1 MTLYFIEELMGS
13 DNSTIVITDIRK
25 ALASA
30 DEEAKQKPACLLV
43 VAGEL
48 NGSIYNLHFGDTFV
62 GRNPDCT
69 IPLDFHGI
77 SRRHFTIH
85 VNQDGAQ
92 LSDLGSA
99 NGTYLNNNKLESA
112 VMLKKGDII
121 KIGSVALKYLPKGDP
136 ERLTYDK
143 LYEEAN
149 SDGLTKCYNKTFFNN
164 RLELEVKKSKVTGSP
179 LCLIIFDLD
188 FFKKL
193 NDNFGHDAGDY
204 VLKEKSRLIRENGI
218 RQGDVFARYG
228 GEEFCIL
235 LPNTNLKQG
244 FEIAE
249 RLRKLVEK
257 HDFIYDGKKLP
268 VTASIGVA
276 DYREGVST
284 GTDLFKR
291 ADNAVYKSKE
301 GGRNQVNFYKN

>member
-1 MTLYFIEELMGS
+1 MS
-13 DNSTIVITDIRK
+13 DDNNATVVITDIRK
-25 ALASA
+25 ALAASE
-30 DEEAKQKPACLLV
+30 DEAKQKPACLLV
-43 VAGEL
+43 VGGEL
-48 NGSIYNLHFGDTFV
+48 NGSIFNLLPGETVV

-69 IPLDFHGI
+69 ISLDFHGI

-85 VNQDGAQ
+85 TNEEEV
-92 LSDLGSA
+92 LITDLGSA
-99 NGTYLNNNKLESA
+99 NGTYLNNLKLETP
-112 VMLKKGDII
+112 VGLKRGDII
-121 KIGSVALKYLPKGDP
+121 KIGSVAMKFIPKGDP

-143 LYEEAN
+143 LHEEAN
-149 SDGLTKCYNKTFFNN
+149 TDGLTKCYNKTFFNN
-164 RLELEVKKSKVTGSP
+164 QLELEVKKSKVTGKP
-179 LCLIIFDLD
+179 LTLIIFDLD
-188 FFKKL
+188 HFKKL

-218 RQGDVFARYG
+218 RQGDTFARYG

-257 HDFIYDGKKLP
+257 HEFIYDGKRLP
-268 VTASIGVA
+268 VSASIGIA
-276 DYREGVST
+276 DYRMGVAT

-291 ADNAVYKSKE
+291 ADSAVYKSKE
-301 GGRNQVNFYKN
+301 GGRNQVNFFKG